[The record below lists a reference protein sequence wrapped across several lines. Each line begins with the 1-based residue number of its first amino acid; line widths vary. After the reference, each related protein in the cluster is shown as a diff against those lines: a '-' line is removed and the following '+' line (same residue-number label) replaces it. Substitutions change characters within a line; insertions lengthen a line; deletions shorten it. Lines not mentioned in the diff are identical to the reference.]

1 MATQAERTASTTAA
15 ITRAATGLFAER
27 GFAATSVDQIVA
39 KAGVAKGAFYH
50 HFSSKEA
57 VFRAVLEAMQQALS
71 AEVVAGAIKGGDAL
85 DRLKRG
91 CRAFLV
97 ACCKPAVRRV
107 VLLDGPAVIGWEAW
121 REIDA
126 RYFGALT
133 RQALDD
139 AMREGLLGERPLEPL
154 VQLLIGAVT
163 EAAMVC
169 ARSPHPKRSVADL
182 MSGLEALLDGLA
194 RR

>member
-1 MATQAERTASTTAA
+1 MATQAERRASTLSAL
-15 ITRAATGLFAER
+15 TRAAKTLFVER

-50 HFSSKEA
+50 HFASKED
-57 VFRAVLEAMQQALS
+57 VFRAVLEATQQELS
-71 AEVVAGAIKGGDAL
+71 VEVLTRAASGTGQHL

-97 ACCKPAVRRV
+97 ACGKPAVRRI

-121 REIDA
+121 REMDA
-126 RYFGALT
+126 RYFGAMT
-133 RQALDD
+133 RQAIAD
-139 AMREGLLGERPLEPL
+139 AMDEGSLARRPLEPL
-154 VQLLIGAVT
+154 VQLFVAAVT

-169 ARSPHPKRSVADL
+169 ARSPHPKRSVREL
-182 MSGLEALLDGLA
+182 MSALEAILDGL
-194 RR
+194 R

>member
-1 MATQAERTASTTAA
+1 MATQAERRASTVSA
-15 ITRAATGLFAER
+15 ITHAATALFVDR

-50 HFSSKEA
+50 HFASKEE
-57 VFRAVLEAMQQALS
+57 VFRAVLEEMQQVLS
-71 AEVVAGAIKGGDAL
+71 AEVLAGAMKGSDAL

-97 ACCKPAVRRV
+97 AACKPPIRRV

-126 RYFGALT
+126 RYFGAMT
-133 RQALDD
+133 RQALED
-139 AMREGLLGERPLEPL
+139 AMREGQLAQRPVEPL
-154 VQLLIGAVT
+154 VHLFVGAAT

-169 ARSPHPKRSVADL
+169 ARSAQPKRSVGDL
-182 MSGLEALLDGLA
+182 MLALEALLDGL
-194 RR
+194 R